1 MNTKSG
7 NTMSFLNKFRVI
19 IIGNGIGL
27 LYWVLDSAIMAFI
40 FDGGNFAIQMFEP
53 SPQDT
58 IRRVLVFVLAAILS
72 GFAQI
77 LLRKRS
83 KDDEMLKEEDDRFR
97 QLVELSPDAVG
108 IQSEDQII
116 YMNSAGLD
124 LFGASDLN
132 DLIGKSVWDFVPADT
147 KGIVLSRFKQMREE
161 GKEAPLVE
169 LELLRLDGKKV
180 DVEVTAIPFSYAG
193 KPAIQAI
200 FRDLT
205 SRKRVEKEIRQRN
218 VELAALNAI
227 ASTVSQ
233 SLNLQKILNGALDDV
248 LQLEVLGGEVHGL
261 VFLLNEM
268 TGELTLA
275 AQTGIP
281 EDHPCLE
288 SPPALGECL
297 CGLAIERGRVVISE
311 DCWKDERHS
320 RSWPTML
327 PHKDICIPLTVRGKV
342 LGGMNIRLPMKK
354 DITENVTQLLTSV
367 GGQISGAIE
376 NAQLFEA
383 VDLHRERLR
392 VLGARLAEAEETE
405 RKQLSRELHDQVG
418 QNLTALGINL
428 NILKSQLPPNDADR
442 MLTTLDESMALVEQT
457 AERIRDV
464 MADLRPPMLDDY
476 GLVATLRWFGEQY
489 ASRTELS
496 ITIFGEEPSPRLE
509 SPAEN
514 ALFRVVTEALTNVT
528 KHAAATQ
535 VIVSVECTEEVL
547 RLVITDNG
555 VGFDSTIPQE
565 PGEDYGWGLIT
576 MAERIESVGGR
587 LWIESLPAH
596 DGTKV
601 YAVVPR

>member
-1 MNTKSG
+1 
-7 NTMSFLNKFRVI
+7 MSFLNKFRVI

-132 DLIGKSVWDFVPADT
+132 DLIGKSVWDFVPADV

-233 SLNLQKILNGALDDV
+233 SLN
-248 LQLEVLGGEVHGL
+248 
-261 VFLLNEM
+261 
-268 TGELTLA
+268 
-275 AQTGIP
+275 
-281 EDHPCLE
+281 
-288 SPPALGECL
+288 
-297 CGLAIERGRVVISE
+297 
-311 DCWKDERHS
+311 
-320 RSWPTML
+320 
-327 PHKDICIPLTVRGKV
+327 
-342 LGGMNIRLPMKK
+342 
-354 DITENVTQLLTSV
+354 
-367 GGQISGAIE
+367 
-376 NAQLFEA
+376 
-383 VDLHRERLR
+383 
-392 VLGARLAEAEETE
+392 
-405 RKQLSRELHDQVG
+405 
-418 QNLTALGINL
+418 
-428 NILKSQLPPNDADR
+428 
-442 MLTTLDESMALVEQT
+442 
-457 AERIRDV
+457 
-464 MADLRPPMLDDY
+464 
-476 GLVATLRWFGEQY
+476 
-489 ASRTELS
+489 
-496 ITIFGEEPSPRLE
+496 
-509 SPAEN
+509 
-514 ALFRVVTEALTNVT
+514 
-528 KHAAATQ
+528 
-535 VIVSVECTEEVL
+535 
-547 RLVITDNG
+547 
-555 VGFDSTIPQE
+555 
-565 PGEDYGWGLIT
+565 
-576 MAERIESVGGR
+576 
-587 LWIESLPAH
+587 
-596 DGTKV
+596 
-601 YAVVPR
+601 

>member
-1 MNTKSG
+1 
-7 NTMSFLNKFRVI
+7 MSFLNKFRVI

-367 GGQISGAIE
+367 GGQISVAIE

-509 SPAEN
+509 SPTEN

-535 VIVSVECTEEVL
+535 VIVSVECTEEAL

>member
-1 MNTKSG
+1 
-7 NTMSFLNKFRVI
+7 MSFLNKFRVI

-132 DLIGKSVWDFVPADT
+132 DLIGKSVWDFVPADV

-367 GGQISGAIE
+367 GGQISVAIE

-509 SPAEN
+509 SPTEN

-535 VIVSVECTEEVL
+535 VIVSVECTEEAL

>member
-132 DLIGKSVWDFVPADT
+132 DLIGKSVWDFVPADV

-367 GGQISGAIE
+367 GGQISVAIE

-509 SPAEN
+509 SPTEN